1 MKDKTLLSANSK
13 GFKSFVSGTEDKDQ
27 ILISHYATVLL
38 DSAESGWVLLQ
49 MTSDT

>member
-27 ILISHYATVLL
+27 INFFFFFKIYLFI
-38 DSAESGWVLLQ
+38 
-49 MTSDT
+49 